1 MMGEVRKEQDI
12 TSTGAHLGKI
22 HSVESFG
29 TVDGPGTR
37 LVVFFQGCPL
47 RCKFCHNPD
56 TWEFGKGQ
64 DMTVEEILELY
75 EKNKSF
81 YKRNGGITV
90 SGGEPLGQLEFLTEL
105 FTEAKKRGI
114 HTCLDSSGIY
124 YREERKDAFE
134 RLFACLDLV
143 LLDLKHSSPE
153 GHLELTAQKQAPVLA
168 FAHALEAHKIPMVVR
183 HVVVP
188 GITDEETH
196 LRTLGRMIASFRNVS
211 GLEVLPYHTMG
222 VKKYE
227 ALGMEYPL
235 KGVPSMEKAEAQK
248 ARYIILEEI
257 KKMRSR

>member
-1 MMGEVRKEQDI
+1 MTGDVRK
-12 TSTGAHLGKI
+12 GRI
-22 HSVESFG
+22 HSIESFG

-56 TWEFGKGQ
+56 TWKFDQGEE
-64 DMTVEEILELY
+64 MTAEEILQLY

-81 YKRNGGITV
+81 YKRGGITV

-105 FTEAKKRGI
+105 FSKAKERGI
-114 HTCLDSSGIY
+114 HTCLDSSGIFY
-124 YREERKDAFE
+124 QEERKDAFE

-153 GHLELTAQKQAPVLA
+153 GHLELTARRQEPVLA
-168 FAHALEAHKIPMVVR
+168 FARALEAHKIPMVIR

-188 GITDEETH
+188 GITDGKEH
-196 LRTLGRMIASFRNVS
+196 LRALGRIIASYTNVT

-227 ALGMEYPL
+227 ALGIEYPL
-235 KGVPSMEKAEAQK
+235 QGVPAMGREDAKK
-248 ARYIILEEI
+248 ARQILLEEI
-257 KKMRSR
+257 KRSRKS

>member
-1 MMGEVRKEQDI
+1 MCEVRKEPNL
-12 TSTGAHLGKI
+12 HYGKI

-64 DMTVEEILELY
+64 DMTVGEILELY

-81 YKRNGGITV
+81 YKRGGITV
-90 SGGEPLGQLEFLTEL
+90 SGGEPLGQLGFLIEL

-124 YREERKDAFE
+124 YREERKDEFE
-134 RLFACLDLV
+134 KLFACLDLV

-153 GHLELTAQKQAPVLA
+153 GHLELTAQKQAAVLA
-168 FAHALEAHKIPMVVR
+168 FARALEAHKVPMVIR

-188 GITDEETH
+188 GITDGEEH
-196 LRTLGRMIASFRNVS
+196 LKNLGKIIASFRNVA

-235 KGVPSMEKAEAQK
+235 KGIPSMEKAEAKK
-248 ARYIILEEI
+248 ARQIILEEI
-257 KKMRSR
+257 KKNRLSAV

>member
-1 MMGEVRKEQDI
+1 MMGEVRREQEI
-12 TSTGAHLGKI
+12 PCGKI

-81 YKRNGGITV
+81 YKRGGITV

-134 RLFACLDLV
+134 KLFACLDLV

-153 GHLELTAQKQAPVLA
+153 GHLELTAQKQEPVLA
-168 FAHALEAHKIPMVVR
+168 FAHALEAHKIPMVIR

-188 GITDEETH
+188 GITDEESH
-196 LRTLGRMIASFRNVS
+196 LRKLGQMIASFRNVA

-227 ALGMEYPL
+227 TLGIAYPL
-235 KGVPSMEKAEAQK
+235 EGVPSMEKAEAKK
-248 ARYIILEEI
+248 ARQIILEEI
-257 KKMRSR
+257 KKAREKNSSL

>member
-1 MMGEVRKEQDI
+1 MMGEVRKAEETLI
-12 TSTGAHLGKI
+12 GKI
-22 HSVESFG
+22 HSIESFG

-56 TWEFGKGQ
+56 TWEFGQGQ
-64 DMTVEEILELY
+64 DMTVEDILELY

-81 YKRNGGITV
+81 YKRGGITV
-90 SGGEPLGQLEFLTEL
+90 SGGEPLGQLEFLTAL

-134 RLFACLDLV
+134 KLFACLDLV

-168 FAHALEAHKIPMVVR
+168 FAHALETHRIPMVIR

-188 GITDEETH
+188 GITDEEEH
-196 LRTLGRMIASFRNVS
+196 LRTLGKMIASFHNVT

-227 ALGMEYPL
+227 ALGIDYPL
-235 KGVPSMEKAEAQK
+235 KGIPSMEKAEAK
-248 ARYIILEEI
+248 RARQIILEEI
-257 KKMRSR
+257 KKARNTK

>member
-1 MMGEVRKEQDI
+1 MMSEIRKDEDRI
-12 TSTGAHLGKI
+12 LGKI

-64 DMTVEEILELY
+64 DMTVDDILELY

-90 SGGEPLGQLEFLTEL
+90 SGGEPLGQLGFLIAL
-105 FTEAKKRGI
+105 FTQAKKRGI

-124 YREERKDAFE
+124 YREERKEEFE
-134 RLFACLDLV
+134 KLFACLDLV

-153 GHLELTAQKQAPVLA
+153 GHLELTAQKQEPVLA
-168 FAHALEAHKIPMVVR
+168 FARALEAHKIPMVIR

-188 GITDEETH
+188 GITDEESH
-196 LRTLGRMIASFRNVS
+196 LRKLGHIIASFHNVT

-227 ALGMEYPL
+227 ALGIAYPL
-235 KGVPSMEKAEAQK
+235 QGIPSMEKAEAKK
-248 ARYIILEEI
+248 ARQIILEEI
-257 KKMRSR
+257 KRARK